1 MLENPLKTQS
11 VDISW
16 RRYQNPLKTND
27 KMMIPSHDVQILP
40 LNQTTVGCLLVS
52 LIHQDF
58 NWYHLVRAMVHAAFA
73 MLYQS
78 FSDRS
83 EAKPVTLGKR
93 KLMGNVVKTK
103 LFYDFGRKT

>member
-1 MLENPLKTQS
+1 
-11 VDISW
+11 
-16 RRYQNPLKTND
+16 
-27 KMMIPSHDVQILP
+27 MMISSHDVQILP

-83 EAKPVTLGKR
+83 EAKPVTLGQR
-93 KLMGNVVKTK
+93 KLMENGVKQSFTMTS
-103 LFYDFGRKT
+103 DGRRKGQ

>member
-16 RRYQNPLKTND
+16 RRYQNPLKTNG
-27 KMMIPSHDVQILP
+27 KMMISSHDVQILP
-40 LNQTTVGCLLVS
+40 LNQTTVDCLLVS

-58 NWYHLVRAMVHAAFA
+58 NLYHLVRAMVHAAFA

-83 EAKPVTLGKR
+83 EVNRFDWEKE
-93 KLMGNVVKTK
+93 N
-103 LFYDFGRKT
+103 